1 MEGNGT
7 VEFVFKII
15 GRNSTIFGEV
25 LVGLLVVLAFS
36 AMILVCIFY
45 WRVLRK
51 ARRDVENRTIT
62 LKRRVMN
69 EFLRRCGIRNMILLL
84 LMGLILSYLFSCD
97 KCIDVVMDFIISTS
111 FDLPPAMQSSTMT
124 EEEDCGECEKHIYD
138 LATRHIKKINFF
150 EEC

>member
-7 VEFVFKII
+7 VEVVFKII

-45 WRVLRK
+45 WSVLRK

-62 LKRRVMN
+62 LN
-69 EFLRRCGIRNMILLL
+69 
-84 LMGLILSYLFSCD
+84 D
-97 KCIDVVMDFIISTS
+97 TS
-111 FDLPPAMQSSTMT
+111 RD
-124 EEEDCGECEKHIYD
+124 E
-138 LATRHIKKINFF
+138 
-150 EEC
+150 